1 MVAEASVLTEQL
13 NRCSSPYRDPL
24 SRIEWDKLDMD
35 AWWLPESAVSL
46 YGLPIY
52 ESLPEP
58 QRKRLSQYEFINFIE
73 KALWLEGIFMERI
86 SRALADSLGQP
97 SQTVYRLH
105 ELREEAGHSLM
116 FMELIRRS
124 RLPITSAAFKR
135 PRLATWVGR
144 HAPYS
149 SAAFWIAVLIGEQVP
164 DRMNRTIRKHRGE
177 IAPTVYDIITV
188 HAIDEARH
196 IVHARETLHEC
207 FPHGG
212 QLTPLYLPLLNR
224 IFRQFV
230 HAFYFPT
237 PELYRQAGLDA
248 PQLWARRA
256 RANPSRISFID
267 ECVAGTVRELGAKK
281 LPVNWR

>member
-1 MVAEASVLTEQL
+1 MVAEASALTEQL

-24 SRIEWDKLDMD
+24 SRIDWDKLDTD

-46 YGLPIY
+46 YGLSDY
-52 ESLPEP
+52 ASLSEQ

-124 RLPITSAAFKR
+124 RLPVPSSAFRR

-144 HAPYS
+144 HAPYR

-177 IAPTVYDIITV
+177 IASTIYDVITA

-207 FPHGG
+207 FPRGG
-212 QLTPLYLPLLNR
+212 RLAPLYLPLLNR

-230 HAFYFPT
+230 QAFYFPT
-237 PELYRQAGLDA
+237 PELYRLAGLEM
-248 PQLWARRA
+248 PMLWAQRA
-256 RANPSRISFID
+256 RANPTRVAFVD
-267 ECVAGTVRELGAKK
+267 ECVAGTIRELSAKK
-281 LPVNWR
+281 LPVHWR